1 MTEEE
6 KRAQEAA
13 EAAAAQETQQ
23 TPAEQLAAA
32 QETARSVV
40 SSDPLQGQKLTINGQ
55 EVDASEYIR
64 NRLLQVGDEERKRQY
79 ELEQKKLE
87 RRRLG
92 EEIGE
97 FSAVIGDMIKASN
110 GALVTPRDFK
120 QTYESLDAR
129 QRQLFDREWA
139 RRDAMKIRDEDN
151 ARRAKE
157 RDEDR
162 AWQLFL
168 LQQRQKKEEEQAAAN
183 RAHQEKLARIRNS
196 YYGSGHRKPDDEYFI
211 DFGNGES
218 KDYKNNS
225 KEGKNVYAAICQYLL
240 NNGFIPEDAL
250 MDKDGNVV
258 PVKTQAQA
266 DLLVRMY
273 LPSAMEDPAVKSA
286 VYKMVFGRYKDF
298 RDPLTR
304 SIEERSASRQ
314 ASAATPSWQ
323 LFQPHTGSLWQ
334 PTPATQQ
341 GGGKKTTSSG
351 SLY

>member
-64 NRLLQVGDEERKRQY
+64 NRLSQVGDEERKRQY

-120 QTYESLDAR
+120 QTYNSLDER

-162 AWQLFL
+162 AWQLYL

-196 YYGSGHRKPDDEYFI
+196 YYGSSHRKPEDEYFI

-240 NNGFIPEDAL
+240 NNGLIPEDAL

-273 LPSAMEDPAVKSA
+273 LPAAMEDPHVKSA
-286 VYKMVFGRYKDF
+286 VYKIVYGRDKDF

-304 SIEERSASRQ
+304 SIEQRAEQRQ
-314 ASAATPSWQ
+314 
-323 LFQPHTGSLWQ
+323 
-334 PTPATQQ
+334 QQ
-341 GGGKKTTSSG
+341 GGERPAWQLVAPQSPLWTPPSGQQRRGNQTTSSG